1 VDSSVV
7 GYDGGQIVRDEE
19 QPVGRKKLVRKP
31 EPWKPPPEK
40 RGRLEQQPKSRGR
53 PTKNQVVRATK
64 VPAALLITVLVI
76 SIIWLL
82 WRDVIR
88 VGGNSYYVL
97 RGVLTVVG
105 ILILIGVGYR
115 FEWTGF
121 GERDREKSETGE
133 IQRRKT
139 LWDWM
144 DLLLVP
150 LMIAGIASWFTWW
163 QNNSQQ
169 ALGARQQAQLAE
181 SQAQYSALQS
191 YIDQMS
197 QLIDERDL
205 RSSGEGE
212 VVFTLAQ
219 ARTTTTITQLDGE
232 QNQIVTRFLSGSG
245 LLRKPALLAK
255 VGLEGAK
262 LHRAV
267 LQNAN
272 LAGTSLNGA
281 NLADAELISADFYAE
296 EKVGEDTIFR
306 TADLTRADLTKAA
319 LQEANLAECTLTKV
333 TLTKAAL
340 QGADLSSASL
350 RAANL
355 SYAALQDADL
365 SSTESPAAL
374 QGAPLRF
381 LKQEATNLTDASLS
395 HAALKDAN
403 LSSAVLQ
410 NANLTEAN
418 LTDANL
424 TDAYL
429 SDANLTDANLT
440 DAKGWTTE
448 QLTAARSLE
457 GATMPDGE
465 TLKSDKMPHRPTFE
479 EWLKV
484 KKARE
489 ENE

>member
-1 VDSSVV
+1 VK
-7 GYDGGQIVRDEE
+7 DEQ
-19 QPVGRKKLVRKP
+19 QPVGRKKMVRKA

-76 SIIWLL
+76 SINWLL

-88 VGGNSYYVL
+88 VGGNSDYLL

-121 GERDREKSETGE
+121 GERDREKTETGE

-144 DLLLVP
+144 SLLLVP

-205 RSSGEGE
+205 LSSGEGE
-212 VVFTLAQ
+212 FVFTLAQ
-219 ARTTTTITQLDGE
+219 TRTTTTITQLDGE

-255 VGLEGAK
+255 VGLPEAK
-262 LHRAV
+262 LHKAV

-272 LAGTSLNGA
+272 LAGTYLKGP
-281 NLADAELISADFYAE
+281 
-296 EKVGEDTIFR
+296 
-306 TADLTRADLTKAA
+306 
-319 LQEANLAECTLTKV
+319 TL
-333 TLTKAAL
+333 LM
-340 QGADLSSASL
+340 
-350 RAANL
+350 RC
-355 SYAALQDADL
+355 
-365 SSTESPAAL
+365 
-374 QGAPLRF
+374 
-381 LKQEATNLTDASLS
+381 
-395 HAALKDAN
+395 
-403 LSSAVLQ
+403 
-410 NANLTEAN
+410 
-418 LTDANL
+418 
-424 TDAYL
+424 
-429 SDANLTDANLT
+429 
-440 DAKGWTTE
+440 
-448 QLTAARSLE
+448 
-457 GATMPDGE
+457 
-465 TLKSDKMPHRPTFE
+465 
-479 EWLKV
+479 
-484 KKARE
+484 
-489 ENE
+489 